1 MSHMNCHQG
10 NTNENHM
17 EIPLLQLRMDILT
30 RLEITNIAED
40 VEKGR
45 TLALLVGMK
54 AGAGSS
60 DNRIKFI
67 QKLRREPRYDP
78 AIVILGISFRD
89 TDVIKRRVTCT
100 PMFPAAMSTII
111 KLGGTMVFL
120 YRKKDI
126 EDVVGI

>member
-30 RLEITNIAED
+30 RLEIISIED

>member
-1 MSHMNCHQG
+1 MIHMNCHQG

-30 RLEITNIAED
+30 RLEIISIED

-89 TDVIKRRVTCT
+89 TDVIKRTVTCT

>member
-1 MSHMNCHQG
+1 MIHMNCHQG

-30 RLEITNIAED
+30 RLEIISIED

-60 DNRIKFI
+60 DNGIKFI
-67 QKLRREPRYDP
+67 QKLRIEPPYEQ
-78 AIVILGISFRD
+78 AIAILGISFRD
-89 TDVIKRRVTCT
+89 TDIVK
-100 PMFPAAMSTII
+100 
-111 KLGGTMVFL
+111 
-120 YRKKDI
+120 
-126 EDVVGI
+126 

>member
-1 MSHMNCHQG
+1 MNCHQG

-30 RLEITNIAED
+30 RLEIISIED

-78 AIVILGISFRD
+78 AIVILGISFKD

-111 KLGGTMVFL
+111 KLGETMVFL